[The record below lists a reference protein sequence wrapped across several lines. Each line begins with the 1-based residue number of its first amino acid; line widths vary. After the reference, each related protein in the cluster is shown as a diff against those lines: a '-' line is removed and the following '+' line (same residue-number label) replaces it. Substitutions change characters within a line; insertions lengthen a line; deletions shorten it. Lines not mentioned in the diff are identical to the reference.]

1 VALPKADPRPSAP
14 GFPALTNG
22 CRWRRNA
29 AFTITAADREVDAS
43 FSLPCSRGEGRL
55 IERTPAVRPWSQERV
70 FVPHSCR
77 SRRRPGSAQS
87 GGSSHRGGA
96 AEPALKNGG
105 FESHSNATRYPDAI
119 SADQLLSRMAMRPP
133 MTPT

>member
-1 VALPKADPRPSAP
+1 MALPKADPRPSAP

-55 IERTPAVRPWSQERV
+55 TEWTPAVRPWPQERV
-70 FVPHSCR
+70 FVPRSCHLQ
-77 SRRRPGSAQS
+77 RRPRVAELDVNPVCYIPQDG
-87 GGSSHRGGA
+87 RG
-96 AEPALKNGG
+96 
-105 FESHSNATRYPDAI
+105 RYRARC
-119 SADQLLSRMAMRPP
+119 L
-133 MTPT
+133 PTSPR

>member
-55 IERTPAVRPWSQERV
+55 TEWTPAVRPWPQERV
-70 FVPHSCR
+70 FVP
-77 SRRRPGSAQS
+77 
-87 GGSSHRGGA
+87 
-96 AEPALKNGG
+96 
-105 FESHSNATRYPDAI
+105 
-119 SADQLLSRMAMRPP
+119 LSRHS
-133 MTPT
+133 